1 MLNNDLSGDLKR
13 LRLPAMADNLE
24 LRAREAEEGKLGY
37 LEFTSLLVQDE
48 LASRESNSFQK
59 RLKVAGV
66 ASRMTFE
73 FFDYDFNAAVLSP
86 QAVRDL
92 STCRFI
98 EQHRNLVLAGP
109 PGIGKSHLAQ
119 AIGHE
124 AARRGLDVI
133 VFKTH
138 KLLEKLAPD
147 KLSGKRSQLLT
158 KRCIDAGLLI
168 LDDFAFRPYSQLETE
183 LLYTLS
189 DERLTEGSIIVTSN
203 RPPEDWF
210 AVFPDPIVGGAIID
224 RFVSGAV
231 KLIVTSGRSY
241 RKEAGHRNELQAISA

>member
-86 QAVRDL
+86 AVSASIWLHAGSLSSTGTWCWQA
-92 STCRFI
+92 
-98 EQHRNLVLAGP
+98 HRA
-109 PGIGKSHLAQ
+109 
-119 AIGHE
+119 
-124 AARRGLDVI
+124 
-133 VFKTH
+133 
-138 KLLEKLAPD
+138 
-147 KLSGKRSQLLT
+147 
-158 KRCIDAGLLI
+158 
-168 LDDFAFRPYSQLETE
+168 
-183 LLYTLS
+183 
-189 DERLTEGSIIVTSN
+189 
-203 RPPEDWF
+203 
-210 AVFPDPIVGGAIID
+210 
-224 RFVSGAV
+224 
-231 KLIVTSGRSY
+231 
-241 RKEAGHRNELQAISA
+241 SASRT